1 MRIIKYLVIVIALC
15 SFKYILAQS
24 STQATA
30 NDFFRVFDGIHDTF
44 FNIARTWQAK
54 AENMAMTLFLY
65 LAIIDVII
73 FGINCVLKKDDIK
86 QILNGFIYK
95 VIFLGGFVS
104 LMQWL
109 PYLTDP
115 NTGILA
121 SFEIAGAKIANLNR
135 LSPTGI
141 VDSGLSIISA
151 IISDSDK
158 ATFMSPFTSLML
170 AFTIIVLMYCFLSIA
185 WELLIT
191 KLEAYLLMFG
201 GCFFLA
207 FAGSQF
213 TKQYAFGYLKYSFN
227 IGVKLF
233 FSYLVISVGIN
244 ISDEI
249 LNLINKSNN
258 ICGNLYSLLII
269 SATFLTYST
278 IVKRIPQIANGF
290 ISGMSA
296 SSGSDS
302 AAAIAGLAAGMTKLA
317 VGGGAGGGGGLGG
330 KVLGGG
336 LAGFAS
342 SAGKMIGSAAAK
354 GAGHAHA
361 AGRSFGNAFKANM
374 ASDKS
379 TNLQPNAPR
388 AAAKAAM
395 HTVSTAAENIS
406 DAMDKSA
413 NNIAD
418 KAMKM
423 HEENIKSSPFTA
435 KAPPPPPPPTP
446 AAPPKSDNGFF
457 KSSTSNSSNGKTG
470 FFNAKNKS

>member
-1 MRIIKYLVIVIALC
+1 MMRIIKYLIILIVLC
-15 SFKYILAQS
+15 SFKDIFAQS
-24 STQATA
+24 STEATA
-30 NDFFRVFDGIHDTF
+30 NDFFRVFDSIHDTF
-44 FNIARTWQAK
+44 FNIARTWQTK
-54 AENMAMTLFLY
+54 AEQMAMTLFLY
-65 LAIIDVII
+65 LAIIDIII

-86 QILNGFIYK
+86 QILNSFIYK

-115 NTGILA
+115 NTGVLA
-121 SFEIAGAKIANLNR
+121 SFEIAGARIANLNR

-158 ATFMSPFTSLML
+158 AIFKSPFTSLML
-170 AFTIIVLMYCFLSIA
+170 AFTIVVLMYCFLSIA

-213 TKQYAFGYLKYSFN
+213 TKQYAFGYLRYSFN
-227 IGVKLF
+227 VCVKIF

-258 ICGNLYSLLII
+258 LCGNLYSLLII
-269 SATFLTYST
+269 CATFLTYST

-290 ISGMSA
+290 INGISG

-317 VGGGAGGGGGLGG
+317 IGGGGGGG
-330 KVLGGG
+330 VGGNVLGGG
-336 LAGFAS
+336 VAGFAS
-342 SAGKMIGSAAAK
+342 TAGKMVGSAATK
-354 GAGHAHA
+354 GAGHVHA
-361 AGRSFGNAFKANM
+361 AGRSFSNAFKANM

-379 TNLQPNAPR
+379 ANTQPSAPR
-388 AAAKAAM
+388 AAAKAAI

-413 NNIAD
+413 NNIAN

-423 HEENIKSSPFTA
+423 HEDNIKSSPFTA
-435 KAPPPPPPPTP
+435 KAPPPPPPPP
-446 AAPPKSDNGFF
+446 APASPPKSDNGFF
-457 KSSTSNSSNGKTG
+457 KSSSTNSSNAKNG